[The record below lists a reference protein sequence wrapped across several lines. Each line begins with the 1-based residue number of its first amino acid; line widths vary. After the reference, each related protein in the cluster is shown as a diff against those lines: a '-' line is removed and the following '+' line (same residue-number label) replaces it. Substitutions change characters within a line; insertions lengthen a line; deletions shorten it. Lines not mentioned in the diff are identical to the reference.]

1 MAPQG
6 ELDEGIT
13 WNGRP
18 QVEIPHQ
25 EEKYQQNSGKTTHSL
40 CVYVFF
46 SLFSTPSDQFII
58 GLPLVVA
65 VFQITSY
72 SLQLCSRT
80 FSKSVKSFHSNFLI
94 CSSTL
99 ETLDCTIRSVLFSFQ
114 ICKLF
119 IIKLLLEAL
128 KIINQTS

>member
-1 MAPQG
+1 MEWQTTSRNTTPRRKVPA
-6 ELDEGIT
+6 EFRKD
-13 WNGRP
+13 
-18 QVEIPHQ
+18 
-25 EEKYQQNSGKTTHSL
+25 NSQFVCL
-40 CVYVFF
+40 CFF
-46 SLFSTPSDQFII
+46 PLFSTPSDQFII

-99 ETLDCTIRSVLFSFQ
+99 ETLDCTILSVLFSFQ

-119 IIKLLLEAL
+119 IVKLLLEAL